1 MKAHLAKVSLAL
13 LSTVFLLG
21 CQEQGSSPV
30 GPEGPQF
37 DKKDSGNCAEP
48 VNGHCHGDEGGGG
61 GRVSGTFTAAL
72 TGEVTSVE
80 DVILNEG
87 QTQLTTGGTPAT
99 LDLTFF
105 RDDDIAPGWATC
117 FNSGTAVAPASVF
130 SGPLGINFKKNDPVD
145 VEIQFNFDAK
155 GTDGTVVRSG
165 FGLHGVIEEPGNWPA
180 VNGPSTITVTTYVM
194 IHGNGPGSAVAC
206 TGSGNVNVT
215 IDVTRTS

>member
-21 CQEQGSSPV
+21 CQEQGSEPV
-30 GPEGPQF
+30 GPEF
-37 DKKDSGNCAEP
+37 DKKGTGDCADKP
-48 VNGHCHGDEGGGG
+48 HNVHCHGDDDGGGG
-61 GRVSGTFTAAL
+61 KVTGTFTAAF
-72 TGEVTSVE
+72 TDDVTSGE
-80 DVILNEG
+80 DVQLNEG

-105 RDDDIAPGWATC
+105 RDDGIAPGWATC
-117 FNSGTAVAPASVF
+117 FNSGTAVSPASVF
-130 SGPLGINFKKNDPVD
+130 TGPLGINFKKNDPVD

-155 GTDGTVVRSG
+155 GTDGTTVRSG
-165 FGLHGVIEEPGNWPA
+165 FGLHGEIQDPENWPA
-180 VNGPSTITVTTYVM
+180 VAGASTIEVTTYVM

-215 IDVTRTS
+215 IVVTRTS